1 MKFRKPASAFLAAAM
16 LVSSVGI
23 VSYAEADEEMKREL
37 TVVKERIDVP
47 EALSGF
53 TYSTSKEYGNT
64 YYSFTWRD
72 PEGAQ
77 GMLYV
82 TVCGKVITR
91 YEYYDYTDSSGWDE
105 RYTFAKLTKEEI
117 VERAKEELQKLNPTV
132 AKNIAINEDGVR
144 VSLYNNY
151 AGVPIYRVRDGV
163 KVAGET
169 GQINIDK
176 NTGAL
181 LSYHLTWTPG
191 AGFGNAEE
199 AISKEEAI
207 AGYQKVFPLEKHYV
221 SEYSWETK
229 EYTPHLMFCRTDIG
243 QIDAFTGKKA
253 TFEDSYDYYENDIA
267 NAEGYDGDDDD
278 DDIAGDS
285 NPSTGGPVSF
295 TDEELEKLETE
306 GRLIKPEKALED
318 MIASGIWSVPK
329 TAEVGDNSASTYFD
343 STVGAYVRSF
353 TIRAYET
360 EEYVSVDGAGD
371 VPATAEATKKTPA
384 KSTYYGSVTMNA
396 ETGEILS
403 FSGSDTRTIARA
415 VKTENH
421 AKNLLNNYL
430 KRILNDRASE
440 FVLDEPKVYY
450 LGKDRDGN
458 LTENSYISTVSV
470 SSPRYAYGIPC
481 DREKVSLTIDQSA
494 RISRYSIT
502 WLGIE
507 YPKPENILSEDEV
520 YTKYFEQIEYKLL
533 YRVAYNRKQKRM
545 ETALV
550 YNASDELRI
559 DAFSGKLVG
568 YNGKELPAKTPKN
581 YTDLKQSGC
590 REEAE
595 KLALYGVTLMDE
607 EGRLN
612 ADMTITRDDFRV
624 LVRNIGVYCYD
635 VENGE
640 NPLTRKY
647 AAKILAGYSKI
658 AELPNLFK
666 SPYSDVPEDDK
677 YVGYIALATAQG
689 YIKGEN
695 GKFRPSAK
703 MTRGDALLL
712 VYDYLNR

>member
-1 MKFRKPASAFLAAAM
+1 MKFRKPASAALAAAM

-23 VSYAEADEEMKREL
+23 VSYAELDEEMKQEL

-53 TYSTSKEYGNT
+53 SYTTSTEYGKK
-64 YYSFTWRD
+64 YYKFNWQNPD
-72 PEGAQ
+72 GAQ
-77 GMLYV
+77 YLRV
-82 TVCGKVITR
+82 TVCGKIITEYR
-91 YEYYDYTDSSGWDE
+91 YDDYTASSEWDE

-117 VERAKEELQKLNPTV
+117 VKRAKEELQKLNPTV
-132 AKNIAINEDGVR
+132 ANNIEISEDGVR
-144 VSLYNNY
+144 ISLYSNS

-163 KVAGET
+163 RVAGQS

-191 AGFGNAEE
+191 AGFRSAEE

-207 AGYQKVFPLEKHYV
+207 AGYREVFPLEKRYV
-221 SEYSWETK
+221 TKYDWETK
-229 EYTPHLMFCRTDIG
+229 EYTPYLIFRRADVG

-253 TFEDSYDYYENDIA
+253 TFSESYDYYENDIA
-267 NAEGYDGDDDD
+267 ADEGADSEDDGDD
-278 DDIAGDS
+278 A
-285 NPSTGGPVSF
+285 NPSAGGGVSF

-306 GRLIKPEKALED
+306 ERLIKPEKALED
-318 MIASGIWSVPK
+318 MISSGIWSVPK
-329 TAEVGDNSASTYFD
+329 NAEVGTERAYTYFD
-343 STVGAYVRSF
+343 LMVGAYVREF

-360 EEYVSVDGAGD
+360 VYASVDGTDG
-371 VPATAEATKKTPA
+371 VPVTAEKTTV
-384 KSTYYGSVTMNA
+384 KSIYYGNVTMNA

-403 FSGSDTRTIARA
+403 FSGSDTRTTTRA
-415 VKTENH
+415 VQSEVQ
-421 AKNLLNNYL
+421 ARSLLNNYL
-430 KRILNDRASE
+430 RRILNSRASD
-440 FVLDEPKVYY
+440 FVLDNPRVYY
-450 LGKDRDGN
+450 VGRDREGN
-458 LTENSYISTVSV
+458 LTEDSYISTVSV
-470 SSPRYAYGIPC
+470 ESPRYAYGIPS
-481 DREKVSLTIDQSA
+481 DREKVSMTIDQSG
-494 RISRYSIT
+494 RVSRYSLN
-502 WLGIE
+502 WYGIE
-507 YPKPENILSEDEV
+507 YPKPENILSEDEA

-533 YRVAYNRKQKRM
+533 YRIAYNRTQKRM

-550 YNASDELRI
+550 YNASDDFRI
-559 DAFSGKLVG
+559 DAFSGKLVDYYG
-568 YNGKELPAKTPKN
+568 EEVSVKEKDG
-581 YTDLKQSGC
+581 YTDLKESGC

-595 KLALYGVTLMDE
+595 KLALYGITLMDE

-612 ADMTITRDDFRV
+612 ADMTITRSDFAK
-624 LVRNIGVYCYD
+624 LVRSIGVYYGN

-640 NPLTRKY
+640 RPLTRQY

-666 SPYSDVPEDDK
+666 SPYSDVSEDDP
-677 YVGYIALATAQG
+677 YVGYIALAVAQG

>member
-1 MKFRKPASAFLAAAM
+1 MKFRKPASAILAAAM

-23 VSYAEADEEMKREL
+23 VSYAALDEEMKQEL

-47 EALSGF
+47 EALSEF
-53 TYSTSKEYGNT
+53 SYTNSTEYGKK

-72 PEGAQ
+72 PEGTQ
-77 GMLYV
+77 GMLHV

-91 YEYYDYTDSSGWDE
+91 YEYYDYTDSSRWGE
-105 RYTFAKLTKEEI
+105 RYTFAKLAKEEI
-117 VERAKEELQKLNPTV
+117 VKRAKEELQKLNPTV
-132 AKNIAINEDGVR
+132 VNNLAINEDGVR
-144 VSLYNNY
+144 ISLYDNY

-163 KVAGET
+163 KVAGQT

-191 AGFGNAEE
+191 AGFRSAEE

-207 AGYQKVFPLEKHYV
+207 AAYREVFPLEKSYLTKHD
-221 SEYSWETK
+221 WETK
-229 EYTPHLMFCRTDIG
+229 TYTPYLVYQRADVG

-253 TFEDSYDYYENDIA
+253 TFSESYDYYDNDIA
-267 NAEGYDGDDDD
+267 MNESFATLDDDD
-278 DDIAGDS
+278 DDV
-285 NPSTGGPVSF
+285 NPNTGGPVSF
-295 TDEELEKLETE
+295 TDGELEKLEIE
-306 GRLIKPEKALED
+306 GRLVKPEKAVAD

-329 TAEVGDNSASTYFD
+329 NAEVGENSASTYFD

-360 EEYVSVDGAGD
+360 EEYVSVDGAGEI
-371 VPATAEATKKTPA
+371 PETTEKKPA
-384 KSTYYGSVTMNA
+384 KSTYYGNVTMNA

-403 FSGSDTRTIARA
+403 FSGSDTRTITRA
-415 VKTENH
+415 VKSEEH
-421 AKNLLNNYL
+421 AKSLLNSYL
-430 KRILNDRASE
+430 KRILKDRASD
-440 FVLDEPKVYY
+440 FVLDKPTVYY
-450 LGKDRDGN
+450 VGRDHDGN
-458 LTENSYISTVSV
+458 LTEDSYISTVSV
-470 SSPRYAYGIPC
+470 SSPRYAYGIPS
-481 DREKVSLTIDQSA
+481 DREKVSFTVDQSG
-494 RISRYSIT
+494 RVSRYNIT
-502 WLGIE
+502 WYGIE
-507 YPKPENILSEDEV
+507 YPKPENILSEDEA

-533 YRVAYNRKQKRM
+533 YRLAYSRTEKRV

-550 YNASDELRI
+550 YNASNDFRI
-559 DAFSGKLVG
+559 DAFSGKLIDYYGNEVSTAERTG
-568 YNGKELPAKTPKN
+568 
-581 YTDLKQSGC
+581 YTDLKQSGY

-595 KLALYGVTLMDE
+595 KLMLYGITLMDE

-612 ADMTITRDDFRV
+612 ADMTITRDDFAK
-624 LVRNIGVYCYD
+624 LVRSIGIYYYN
-635 VENGE
+635 VENGDK
-640 NPLTRKY
+640 PLTRKY
-647 AAKILAGYSKI
+647 AAKILAGYAKI

-666 SPYSDVPEDDK
+666 SPYSDVSEDDK
-677 YVGYIALATAQG
+677 YVGYIALAVAQG